1 MKELILTCIIK
12 KETVGGYSALCPE
25 LDVASRGDT
34 IEEAGKN
41 LREAVVG
48 HLQAAKEEGILDET
62 LELLGLTK
70 EDISRGDHIAPVSFS
85 SALTV
90 PLPA

>member
-1 MKELILTCIIK
+1 MNEVILTCIIK
-12 KETVGGYSALCPE
+12 KEKHGGYSALCPE

-41 LREAVVG
+41 LREAVAG
-48 HLQAAKEEGILDET
+48 YLQTAKEEGMFDDV
-62 LELLGLTK
+62 LERLGL
-70 EDISRGDHIAPVSFS
+70 SREEAVKGGRVAPSFS
-85 SALTV
+85 STLTV